1 MPEPE
6 AEVPMV
12 VERSPSPPLPDFH
25 LDEGLLEELRA
36 KLVGDTGSMTIE
48 QLEQLRATCLGEV
61 WRQRKEWD
69 RDGLVRVLLKNVDE
83 FLEEVKE
90 LEEWDGES

>member
-1 MPEPE
+1 
-6 AEVPMV
+6 MV

-25 LDEGLLEELRA
+25 LDEDLLQELRS
-36 KLVGDTGSMTIE
+36 KLTDKSGNLTIE

-69 RDGLVRVLLKNVDE
+69 RDPLVKSLLKSVDE

-90 LEEWDGES
+90 LEEWDEE